1 MIYNVIYNGIISP
14 NLHDVLSVG
23 AAENNMID
31 RGYDLF
37 KTLQLAGMTLNHN
50 WKSSDPNVASRY
62 GVLGSGKEEHF
73 VAVAS
78 ANIDA
83 DLSSCLAYAYMFQS
97 REKER

>member
-1 MIYNVIYNGIISP
+1 MV
-14 NLHDVLSVG
+14 
-23 AAENNMID
+23 D

-37 KTLQLAGMTLNHN
+37 KTLQLAGMSLNHN
-50 WKSSDPNVASRY
+50 WKSSDPNVTSRY
-62 GVLGSGKEEHF
+62 GVLGSGKNERF

-78 ANIDA
+78 ASIDA